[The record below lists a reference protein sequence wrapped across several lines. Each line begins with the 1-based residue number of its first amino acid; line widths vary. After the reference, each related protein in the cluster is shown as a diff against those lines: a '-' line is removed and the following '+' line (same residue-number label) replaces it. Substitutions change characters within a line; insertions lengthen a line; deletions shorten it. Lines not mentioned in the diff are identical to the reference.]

1 MFSKIKGIIDGRE
14 SITVSGLQG
23 VSLSDTLECGQCF
36 RHVLTEKRP
45 GYVEYMTVVGDEV
58 IFVAQKRVGELI
70 FLDVSDEVF
79 ENVCVPYFSL
89 AADYGAIKDEIISL
103 TDSEFLKSAAEEAS
117 GVRLLSQ
124 SPWETLFS
132 FIVSQNNN
140 IPRIRKIIKTVCAA
154 YGRNLAKEKGFAV
167 CPLERTF
174 SAGACQGIDEKKCKS
189 CGLCY
194 SFPSPDDILEN
205 PEKLLLANPGFRY
218 RYLVDAA
225 TRVKSR
231 EIDFDRII
239 AAESYE
245 YSLSELKKITG
256 VGDKVASCVALFSLG
271 NLDAFPIDVWMKRA
285 IDIYFDGNLDYKALG
300 RYAGVAQQYIFHYI
314 RNIEN
319 NG

>member
-1 MFSKIKGIIDGRE
+1 
-14 SITVSGLQG
+14 
-23 VSLSDTLECGQCF
+23 
-36 RHVLTEKRP
+36 
-45 GYVEYMTVVGDEV
+45 MTVVGDEV
-58 IFVAQKRVGELI
+58 IFVAQSEPGELI
-70 FLDVSDEVF
+70 FFDITDEVF
-79 ENVCVPYFSL
+79 ERICVPYFSL
-89 AADYGAIKDEIISL
+89 DADYALIKNEIIGL
-103 TDSEFLKSAAEEAS
+103 TDSEFLKAAAEEAS

-167 CPLERTF
+167 CPLERAVG
-174 SAGACQGIDEKKCKS
+174 AGACQGIDEEKCKS
-189 CGLCY
+189 CGFCY
-194 SFPSPDDILEN
+194 SFPTPDDILEN

-231 EIDFDRII
+231 EINFDRII
-239 AAESYE
+239 AEGSYE

-285 IDIYFDGNLDYKALG
+285 IDLYFDGNLDYKALG

-319 NG
+319 NE